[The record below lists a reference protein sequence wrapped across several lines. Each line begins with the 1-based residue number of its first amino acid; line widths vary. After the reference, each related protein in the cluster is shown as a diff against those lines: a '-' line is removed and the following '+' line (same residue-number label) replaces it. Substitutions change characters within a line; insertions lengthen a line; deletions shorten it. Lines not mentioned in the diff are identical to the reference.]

1 MATPAS
7 LSNPATGTAAPLESE
22 PALLMKFNPFS
33 QIVELFG
40 EGNALEWIDSLQ
52 GVQAVS
58 VGEAH
63 PAWDSFQGRLH
74 TELCSETLQ
83 CPFRPNPSPATQ
95 DCPKL
100 ITACLEMEISWFQ
113 ARSTNQGWFYSNPR
127 AAGFTIWHEILVSPE
142 LLPSLPRLFW
152 EDAVMKCSQQ
162 GWYWAL
168 GSACGAGDLKSWR
181 SHITWGHGPQIWT
194 CFPFT
199 NLLTTVL

>member
-58 VGEAH
+58 VEEAH

-83 CPFRPNPSPATQ
+83 CPFHPNPSPATQ

-100 ITACLEMEISWFQ
+100 ITACLEMEIS
-113 ARSTNQGWFYSNPR
+113 
-127 AAGFTIWHEILVSPE
+127 
-142 LLPSLPRLFW
+142 
-152 EDAVMKCSQQ
+152 
-162 GWYWAL
+162 
-168 GSACGAGDLKSWR
+168 
-181 SHITWGHGPQIWT
+181 
-194 CFPFT
+194 
-199 NLLTTVL
+199 